1 MILCTH
7 SNNLLFTNKYTPA
20 QITLNTHIHTQTN
33 LTTPPLITPN
43 ITRQSVSSTL
53 PAFAKK
59 GDLIIADEGVYEPL
73 KTALDLSRSQV
84 SVMGM

>member
-1 MILCTH
+1 MPDP
-7 SNNLLFTNKYTPA
+7 YTKQFISSHPSG
-20 QITLNTHIHTQTN
+20 
-33 LTTPPLITPN
+33 
-43 ITRQSVSSTL
+43 QSVSSTL

-84 SVMGM
+84 RVCCEKMVSCMLARHILHPGPRV